1 MARHIFSLNHI
12 LWRND
17 VFPRN
22 QALAPDQPFA
32 GRSGLDGRQARP
44 QRPVAGGEGASQSGR
59 TACPAALAVLGL
71 LALLLALPVTRAQAS
86 AFTPE
91 AHCADVASLVSRA
104 GGAIL
109 ETAPETFH
117 RVVRDNSFC
126 DPDGVARPAFAPTQ
140 DNPACFVGYKCSDYP
155 VR

>member
-1 MARHIFSLNHI
+1 MSRHIFSLN
-12 LWRND
+12 LGASLSR
-17 VFPRN
+17 VFSDNR
-22 QALAPDQPFA
+22 ALA
-32 GRSGLDGRQARP
+32 LDPSCAARGVAAARP
-44 QRPVAGGEGASQSGR
+44 
-59 TACPAALAVLGL
+59 AVLAGVGL

-86 AFTPE
+86 AFTPD

-104 GGAIL
+104 GGVIL
-109 ETAPETFH
+109 ETAPQSFH

-126 DPDGVARPAFAPTQ
+126 DPDGVARPAYAPTQ

>member
-1 MARHIFSLNHI
+1 M
-12 LWRND
+12 WRND

-32 GRSGLDGRQARP
+32 GRSGLDGRQARAR
-44 QRPVAGGEGASQSGR
+44 RPVAGGEGASQSGR
-59 TACPAALAVLGL
+59 TARHAALAVLGL
-71 LALLLALPVTRAQAS
+71 FVLLAQPVTRAQAS

>member
-1 MARHIFSLNHI
+1 MARHIFSLTPMFSLNPVF
-12 LWRND
+12 LRNR
-17 VFPRN
+17 VL
-22 QALAPDQPFA
+22 ALSPASAAWGGRVVRRA
-32 GRSGLDGRQARP
+32 GVRSWPVVGRKA
-44 QRPVAGGEGASQSGR
+44 ASQPGR
-59 TACPAALAVLGL
+59 AARRIALTVLGL
-71 LALLLALPVTRAQAS
+71 FLLLAVPVTRAQAS

-126 DPDGVARPAFAPTQ
+126 DPDGVARPAYAPTQ

>member
-1 MARHIFSLNHI
+1 MARHIFSLNPMFSLNH
-12 LWRND
+12 LFLRNR
-17 VFPRN
+17 V
-22 QALAPDQPFA
+22 LAFSPA
-32 GRSGLDGRQARP
+32 
-44 QRPVAGGEGASQSGR
+44 
-59 TACPAALAVLGL
+59 PAALAVLSL
-71 LALLLALPVTRAQAS
+71 LALLLVVPVTRAQAS

-117 RVVRDNSFC
+117 RVVKDNSFC
-126 DPDGVARPAFAPTQ
+126 DPDGVARPAYAPTQ

>member
-1 MARHIFSLNHI
+1 MARHIFSLNPMFS
-12 LWRND
+12 LNPLFLRNR
-17 VFPRN
+17 VL
-22 QALAPDQPFA
+22 ALSPA
-32 GRSGLDGRQARP
+32 
-44 QRPVAGGEGASQSGR
+44 
-59 TACPAALAVLGL
+59 PAALAVLSL
-71 LALLLALPVTRAQAS
+71 LALLLVVPVTRAQAS

-117 RVVRDNSFC
+117 RVVKDNSFC
-126 DPDGVARPAFAPTQ
+126 DPDGVARPAYAPTQ